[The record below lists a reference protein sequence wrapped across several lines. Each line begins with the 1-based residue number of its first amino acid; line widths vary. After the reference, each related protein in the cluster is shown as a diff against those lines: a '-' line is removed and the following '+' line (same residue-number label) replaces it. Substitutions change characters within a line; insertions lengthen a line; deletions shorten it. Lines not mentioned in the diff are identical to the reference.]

1 MTLSSLNEDI
11 RRLADEASERVVEVR
26 GRRGAPSSGIAWS
39 ADGLVVTAEH
49 TLEIEDGVE
58 VATRKGEVHEAEVL
72 GRDPSTGVA
81 LLRAANA
88 RLVAPAW
95 RETPDVGAL
104 ELALVVAC
112 SKASR
117 PLSLT
122 TVAASGNGSGV
133 DRLLVVDASLFPGFS
148 GSLLLDAEGRGLGMA
163 TAGLRRRAPLAIP
176 AATLRRVTKS
186 LIDHGEVRRGFLGVT
201 TYPVRLPTSV
211 KSQRAGLLV
220 LSVQE
225 ESPAADAG
233 LCLGDV
239 ILTVGGEVVETPQ
252 GLLHQ
257 LSEESIGRAVGVKL
271 LRAGQELPVSITVGA
286 RS

>member
-11 RRLADEASERVVEVR
+11 RKLAERASESVVEVR

-39 ADGLVVTAEH
+39 GDGLVVTAEH
-49 TLEIEDGVE
+49 TLEIEDGVA

-81 LLRAANA
+81 LLRTAKA
-88 RLVAPAW
+88 RLVVPAW
-95 RETPDVGAL
+95 REAFDPGAL
-104 ELALVVAC
+104 ELALVVAS
-112 SKASR
+112 SKAAR
-117 PLSLT
+117 RVSLT
-122 TVAASGNGSGV
+122 TVTAAGNGGGIDSV
-133 DRLLVVDASLFPGFS
+133 LETDAGLFPGFS

-176 AATLRRVTKS
+176 AATLRRVAKS
-186 LIDHGEVRRGFLGVT
+186 LLDHGEVRRGFLGIT
-201 TYPVRLPTSV
+201 TYPVRLPASV

-233 LCLGDV
+233 LYLGDV
-239 ILTVGGEVVETPQ
+239 ILAVGGEVVETPQ
-252 GLLHQ
+252 GLLRQ
-257 LSEESIGRAVGVKL
+257 LTEDRIGRTVDLGL
-271 LRAGQELPVSITVGA
+271 LRAGREQPVSITVGA